1 MQGKCPF
8 APDDGTSVPT
18 WQQFAFL
25 EACTWRTLPVMPQ
38 LNGLRALCV
47 LVVIFHHWTGAFAHF
62 RFPFEAGA
70 FFFFVLSGFLIT
82 RILLHA
88 KAKSEDRPHTYRNF
102 IIRRSLR
109 IFPGYLLILA
119 ISLLLNLADI
129 RENLFWYL
137 SGLVNLSFA
146 YRGWQGGADQF
157 WTLAIEQQFY
167 LLWGLVLL
175 FLPRKMALPLLWASL
190 LLPTLARSLPAFVGE
205 NLLTTVLRPDV
216 LFGYPLEMP
225 GKLTWNSFDYLAAG
239 CLYAYARHEKWRFP
253 RRAGLIAG
261 VACSL
266 LYLFIRLGYFPHL
279 VAPQLATLQQVFL
292 IGGTV
297 WVIHCAAHGIPGV
310 TGRLLEH
317 PAMQAIGTK
326 SYGLYLYHN
335 LVAAFFYM
343 AFTQHQIGMAWFPA
357 VFIGC
362 ALLLW
367 ILTSL
372 SWKYLEEPIYLQ
384 KERFPYTRKAPLPQR
399 LTPR

>member
-1 MQGKCPF
+1 
-8 APDDGTSVPT
+8 
-18 WQQFAFL
+18 
-25 EACTWRTLPVMPQ
+25 MPQ

-88 KAKSEDRPHTYRNF
+88 KDKSEDLPYTYRNF

-119 ISLLLNLADI
+119 ISLVLNLADI
-129 RENLFWYL
+129 REHLLWYL
-137 SGLVNLSFA
+137 SGLVNISFA

-167 LLWGLVLL
+167 LLWGLVLI
-175 FLPRKMALPLLWASL
+175 FLPRRIALPVLCLSL
-190 LLPTLARSLPAFVGE
+190 LLPTLGRSLPAFIGE
-205 NLLTTVLRPDV
+205 NSLSSTLRPET
-216 LFGYPLEMP
+216 LFGQPLEMT

-239 CLYAYARHEKWRFP
+239 CLYAYGRHEQWPLKRWL
-253 RRAGLIAG
+253 GTVVG
-261 VACSL
+261 VLCSL
-266 LYLFIRLGYFPHL
+266 LYLFIRLDYFPQL
-279 VAPQLATLQQVFL
+279 IPARLATLQQTFL

-297 WVIHCAAHGIPGV
+297 WVIHCAAKGIPGLF
-310 TGRLLEH
+310 GRLLEH
-317 PAMQAIGTK
+317 RAVQTIGDR

-343 AFTQHQIGMAWFPA
+343 AFTQHQIGMAWFPL
-357 VFIGC
+357 VFLGC
-362 ALLLW
+362 GALLWVLA
-367 ILTSL
+367 SL
-372 SWKYLEEPIYLQ
+372 SWKYLEEPIYLK
-384 KERFPYTRKAPLPQR
+384 KERYPYTRRHPSPQR